1 MNYWQFI
8 VMVFSDL
15 YSDNQINVLDVQ
27 LIVNILLGDI

>member
-1 MNYWQFI
+1 MNYLQFI